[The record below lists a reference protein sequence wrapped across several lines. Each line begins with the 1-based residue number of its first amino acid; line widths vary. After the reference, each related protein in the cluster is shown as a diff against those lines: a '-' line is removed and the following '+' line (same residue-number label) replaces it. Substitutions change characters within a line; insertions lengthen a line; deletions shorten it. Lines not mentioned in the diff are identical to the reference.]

1 MGINQKKYNVNNI
14 IDDNKRLIIIHK
26 NYRES
31 LYENKLRFECEL
43 EFLQSLCNIDY
54 IKHLY
59 DNKYF
64 NDYNF
69 LNYLKY
75 LNYWRNKPYIFYVH
89 FPVCLYVLEIL
100 NNNNTNV
107 YFNHANSFQNF
118 IYYLKLHW
126 LYFNYQT

>member
-1 MGINQKKYNVNNI
+1 MKDNLNKTILILSYNGIME
-14 IDDNKRLIIIHK
+14 
-26 NYRES
+26 ES
-31 LYENKLRFECEL
+31 IPKFECEL

-59 DNKYF
+59 ENKYF

-69 LNYLKY
+69 INYLKY

-89 FPVCLYVLEIL
+89 FPICLYVLDIL
-100 NNNNTNV
+100 NNNNTNI

-126 LYFNYQT
+126 LYFSYQI